1 MNVKLVLA
9 SGSPRRRELLALL
22 GVPFHIKVS
31 EAEEVITSSNPA
43 KVTEEL
49 SRQKAEAVAEEMLR
63 EMTEDK
69 TSSYIILGADTVV
82 AADGE
87 ILGKPKNRED
97 ARQMISLLQG
107 RTHMVYTGVTLL
119 ICQNGQMENLTFSE
133 GTKVKVAP
141 MSEKEIEDY
150 IDTDEPYDK
159 AGAYGIQGAFS
170 KYIEGIEGDYFNVVG
185 LPVHRVYEEMKK
197 KIPNHFES

>member
-1 MNVKLVLA
+1 
-9 SGSPRRRELLALL
+9 
-22 GVPFHIKVS
+22 
-31 EAEEVITSSNPA
+31 
-43 KVTEEL
+43 
-49 SRQKAEAVAEEMLR
+49 
-63 EMTEDK
+63 
-69 TSSYIILGADTVV
+69 VV

-119 ICQNGQMENLTFSE
+119 LCQNGQMENLTFSE

-197 KIPNHFES
+197 KIPNHSES